1 MGILV
6 LCLSACA
13 DDGINHQYVDMYA
26 FEETAK
32 LEKLFEENGL
42 DYQYAN
48 NSVEQYQSI
57 AEFLNKENMQLY
69 RDALG
74 ITEVHK
80 ICSVL
85 GYADFNDFLIKNGF
99 VDEQGKPSEAAL
111 REAFNIYAT
120 KVMKEKLKR

>member
-13 DDGINHQYVDMYA
+13 DDGIKHQYVDMYA

-74 ITEVHK
+74 ITEAHK

-120 KVMKEKLKR
+120 KVMKEKLKK